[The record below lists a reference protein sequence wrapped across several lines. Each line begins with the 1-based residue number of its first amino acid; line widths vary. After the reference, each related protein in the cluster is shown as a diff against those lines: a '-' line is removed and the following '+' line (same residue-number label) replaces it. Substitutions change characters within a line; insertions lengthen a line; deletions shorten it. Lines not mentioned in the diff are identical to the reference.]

1 MYAHTHSLVKAK
13 SNYLDPAWAQNL
25 LKRPRYYDFDMF
37 TAHVWSL
44 PPFFVEGFEGMDH
57 HPSIALSSLLPFR
70 METRAQA

>member
-1 MYAHTHSLVKAK
+1 MYAHSLVKAK
-13 SNYLDPAWAQNL
+13 SNYLDPTWAQNL
-25 LKRPRYYDFDMF
+25 LKRPTDIMILR
-37 TAHVWSL
+37 AHVLSL